1 MDDEGRAERGGQR
14 DQMDD
19 EGRAERGGQRDQMD
33 EVGRLYEVARADGV
47 VVDRTG
53 RGLLRLTGPQAVW
66 FLQQTITADVED
78 LALGAWRESA
88 FLTLKGKLV
97 SHFRVGRT
105 GDDELWLDIDPP
117 ANDLADW
124 LVKYRFR
131 TKVEIED
138 RTTSVTTVVGARAA
152 ELAPPGAIAVT
163 DDAVIFGDTLGDVAV
178 ADVHGALNHGLE
190 SAPPDVLETL
200 RIEAGVPRFGVDYT
214 TDHLPQE
221 AGLTSI
227 VPIDKGC
234 YVGQETVARIH
245 FRGHVNKVAR
255 PMRLDGVDDVESAAG
270 RELDLNGARVGV
282 ITSAARSPRAGDV
295 AIGMVRVEPSEGA
308 AVDVEG
314 GGVAILGPVPA
325 GTKVK
330 TG

>member
-1 MDDEGRAERGGQR
+1 MN
-14 DQMDD
+14 
-19 EGRAERGGQRDQMD
+19 
-33 EVGRLYEVARADGV
+33 EVERLYEVARADGV
-47 VVDRTG
+47 AIDRTG

-66 FLQQTITADVED
+66 FLQQTITADVDD
-78 LALGAWRESA
+78 LPVGTWRESA
-88 FLTLKGKLV
+88 FLTPKGKVV

-138 RTTSVTTVVGARAA
+138 RSTEVTTVLGPRADDLAGAGVVVATA
-152 ELAPPGAIAVT
+152 DTV
-163 DDAVIFGDTLGDVAV
+163 VFGDVLGDVAV
-178 ADVHGALNHGLE
+178 ADVHGKLHHELE
-190 SAPPDVLETL
+190 PAPVEVLEIV

-214 TDHLPQE
+214 TEHLPQE
-221 AGLTSI
+221 GGLTRV

-245 FRGHVNKVAR
+245 FRGHVNKVTRALH
-255 PMRLDGVDDVESAAG
+255 LDGVDDGVG
-270 RELDLNGARVGV
+270 RGLSLDGQRVGV
-282 ITSAARSPRAGDV
+282 ITSAAQSPRSGDV

-308 AVDVEG
+308 ELDVDG
-314 GGVAILGPVPA
+314 GGRAVLGPVPE

-330 TG
+330 TSG

>member
-1 MDDEGRAERGGQR
+1 
-14 DQMDD
+14 
-19 EGRAERGGQRDQMD
+19 MD
-33 EVGRLYEVARADGV
+33 EVARLYEVARSDGV

-66 FLQQTITADVED
+66 FLQQTVTADVED
-78 LALGAWRESA
+78 LAIGSWRESA
-88 FLTLKGKLV
+88 FLTPKGKLV

-138 RTTSVTTVVGARAA
+138 RTTSVTTVLGPRATEFAR
-152 ELAPPGAIAVT
+152 PGEIVAT
-163 DDAVIFGDTLGDVAV
+163 DDAIVFGDALGDVAV
-178 ADVHGALNHGLE
+178 ADVHGALHGGALE
-190 SAPPDVLETL
+190 TAPDDVLEIL

-221 AGLTSI
+221 AGLTSV

-255 PMRLDGVDDVESAAG
+255 PMRLEGVDGPEAAAG
-270 RELDLNGARVGV
+270 RELDLNGVRVGV
-282 ITSAARSPRAGDV
+282 ITSAARSPRGGDV
-295 AIGMVRVEPSEGA
+295 AIGMVRVEPPVGA
-308 AVDVEG
+308 EVDVEG

>member
-1 MDDEGRAERGGQR
+1 
-14 DQMDD
+14 
-19 EGRAERGGQRDQMD
+19 MD
-33 EVGRLYEVARADGV
+33 EVARLYEVARADGV

-78 LALGAWRESA
+78 LAAGRWRESA
-88 FLTLKGKLV
+88 FLTQKGKLV
-97 SHFRVGRT
+97 SHFRVGRAVDAAR
-105 GDDELWLDIDPP
+105 GGDELWLDIDPP

-131 TKVEIED
+131 TKVEIDD
-138 RTTSVTTVVGARAA
+138 RTTSVATVIG
-152 ELAPPGAIAVT
+152 PGATEVAAAGAIVVT
-163 DDAVIFGDTLGDVAV
+163 DDAVIFGGTLGDVAV
-178 ADVHGALNHGLE
+178 ADVHGALHHELE
-190 SAPPDVLETL
+190 TAPDDVLEVL

-245 FRGHVNKVAR
+245 FRGHVNKVTR
-255 PMRLDGVDDVESAAG
+255 PMRLDGVDEVAAAVGRTLDV
-270 RELDLNGARVGV
+270 DGARVGV
-282 ITSAARSPRAGDV
+282 ITSAVRSPRLGGV
-295 AIGMVRVEPSEGA
+295 AIGMVRVEPPEGA
-308 AVDVEG
+308 EADVEG
-314 GGVAILGPVPA
+314 GGTAILGPVPA

>member
-1 MDDEGRAERGGQR
+1 VN
-14 DQMDD
+14 
-19 EGRAERGGQRDQMD
+19 
-33 EVGRLYEVARADGV
+33 EVARLYEVARADGV
-47 VVDRTG
+47 AVDRTG

-78 LALGAWRESA
+78 LAVGCWRESA

-131 TKVEIED
+131 TKVEID
-138 RTTSVTTVVGARAA
+138 DLTTTVVSVLGPRAA
-152 ELAPPGAIAVT
+152 DLAIAGSIVVT
-163 DDAVIFGDTLGDVAV
+163 DDAVIFGDALGDVPI
-178 ADVHGALNHGLE
+178 ADVHGVLRHELE
-190 SAPPDVLETL
+190 VAPLDVLEVM
-200 RIEAGVPRFGVDYT
+200 RIEAGVPRFGVDYG

-245 FRGHVNKVAR
+245 FRGHVNKVTR
-255 PMRLDGVDDVESAAG
+255 PMRLEGADPATAPGKG
-270 RELDLNGARVGV
+270 LDLDGARVGV
-282 ITSAARSPRAGDV
+282 ITSAARSPLSGDV
-295 AIGMVRVEPSEGA
+295 AIGMVRVEPPEGA
-308 AVDVEG
+308 EVDVEG
-314 GGVAILGPVPA
+314 GGAATLGPVPA